1 MTAEEAVGLIQ
12 NGMRVVI
19 APGCGEPRSLVNELA
34 RQHKRFDR
42 LEVVGG
48 FLCGDM
54 PLVAPGMEKHFHYI
68 TWHVTR
74 ATRKAVAQGY
84 ASYVPLRYSEVVP
97 ALSPGGALRADV
109 LLCVVS
115 ATDSSGFLS
124 LGPSVSFTKPLSE
137 ITPLIIAERNPNVP
151 WTLGESILERHLIN
165 SIVFSDAPLAEYPH
179 DFITQVERTIAR
191 FVAELIPDGATLQ
204 IGVGAV
210 PEAVLDILYQH
221 RDLAIHSI
229 VTDGMMELIE
239 RGVINARSKKV
250 NPGRCEICEVMGS
263 QKLFKFVDHHPLIYM
278 QPATYTHNPR
288 VMAQIDNFI
297 SINSALQIDLT
308 GAVNSETLDGQ
319 VVAAV
324 GGQFDFV
331 LGSQL
336 SQGGKSI
343 FALPSTGGKD
353 HAHSRI
359 VPFLPPGNSV
369 SVPRHLVQYVVTEY
383 GIAELKGK
391 TLEQRAKAMIKIAHP
406 KFRDELESAFRKM
419 RKNF

>member
-1 MTAEEAVGLIQ
+1 MTAEEAIGLIQ

-19 APGCGEPRSLVNELA
+19 APGCGEPRFLINELA
-34 RQHKRFDR
+34 RQHKRFNR

-68 TWHVTR
+68 TWHVTK
-74 ATRKAVAQGY
+74 ATRKAIAEGF

-97 ALSPGGALRADV
+97 ALSPGGALCADV

-115 ATDSSGFLS
+115 ATDSSGFVS

-165 SIVFSDAPLAEYPH
+165 SIVFSDEPLLEYPNG
-179 DFITQVERTIAR
+179 FITQVERSIAR

-204 IGVGAV
+204 IGIGAV
-210 PEAVLDILYQH
+210 PETVLDVLHQH

-229 VTDGMMELIE
+229 VTDGMIELIE
-239 RGVINARSKKV
+239 RGVINARMKKI
-250 NPGRCEICEVMGS
+250 NPGRCDICEVMGS
-263 QKLFKFVDHHPLIYM
+263 QKLLKFVDHHPLIYM

-288 VMAQIDNFI
+288 LIAEIDNFV

-308 GAVNSETLDGQ
+308 GAINSETLGGE

-336 SQGGKSI
+336 SKGGRSI
-343 FALPSTGGKD
+343 FAFPSTTGKD
-353 HAHSRI
+353 HLQSRI
-359 VPFLPPGNSV
+359 VPCLPQGNSV

-383 GIAELKGK
+383 GIAELKNK
-391 TLEQRAKAMIKIAHP
+391 TLEHRAEALIKIAHP
-406 KFRDELESAFRKM
+406 KFRDELKSAFRKM